1 MYRIG
6 ILERDENYLWR
17 LVGFLKEH
25 HRESFEINVKDGG
38 FGLDAVDI
46 KAVEYDAL
54 FLGDGVENTDIRK
67 DEIPSRTVIG
77 YLTENDD
84 SDERHIGKYQSMEQI
99 YRQMI
104 KLCESGTDA
113 GDDEAEPAKAC
124 AEEHEDFRMES
135 VTDNGE
141 TYRVCQIKQELVD
154 GLAVRMLSGNRI
166 KGLLE
171 AEYRDGAWRIRVTGK
186 KRLCD
191 YIYENNSVKGKER
204 LLRFFADMIAAALSL
219 EEYMLSADRLL
230 LDPKEMYVDKSGETV
245 LMPYIPT
252 KSEQGKDIRQCLAE
266 IRKLCDTLLAGLSG
280 EAKPQAAVEEGAYGS
295 TEEFDSLKKNAKDSL
310 ELRQRTKALGKAD
323 AVTYIIRKRTGEK
336 VVINRSL
343 FKMGKDASYVD
354 YCIKDNPAVSRN
366 HADIVQKPDGF
377 YLVDKGSLNHT
388 FINGRKLEP
397 GEYWKLED
405 GCLMQLADDVFEF
418 RSLTK

>member
-124 AEEHEDFRMES
+124 SEEHEDFRMES

-186 KRLCD
+186 KRLYD
-191 YIYENNSVKGKER
+191 YIYENNSVKGKEQ

-295 TEEFDSLKKNAKDSL
+295 TEEFDGLKKNAKDSL

>member
-1 MYRIG
+1 MYKIG

-113 GDDEAEPAKAC
+113 GDDEAEPAEAC

-186 KRLCD
+186 KRLYD
-191 YIYENNSVKGKER
+191 YIYENNSVKGKEQ

-266 IRKLCDTLLAGLSG
+266 IRKLCDTLLTGLSG
-280 EAKPQAAVEEGAYGS
+280 EAKPQAAGKEGAYGS
-295 TEEFDSLKKNAKDSL
+295 TEEFDGLKKNAKDSL